1 MKAVKYALTYA
12 RCQILMAT
20 ARNKQ
25 KGKPIGNNTRLYET
39 RDNKYYSVELHGN
52 EIMQV
57 YRDGYVIHSCGWK
70 SVTTKARL
78 NTYLPDEFVVKQH
91 QFYWW
96 VYSNPDYGG
105 DKWENVSEFTDGMFL
120 HLNGKVYGSRSKWL
134 DEKWGQGKWQYS
146 WKASK
151 WDEVSLG

>member
-39 RDNKYYSVELHGN
+39 RDNRYYSVELHGN
-52 EIMQV
+52 EIMQIH
-57 YRDGYVIHSCGWK
+57 RDGYVIDSCGWK

-78 NTYLPDEFVVKQH
+78 NTYLPDEFVIRQH

-96 VYSNPDYGG
+96 VYSMPEYKE
-105 DKWENVSEFTDGMFL
+105 DKWGNVSEFRNGMFL
-120 HLNGKVYGSRSKWL
+120 HLNGKVYGSLSAWL
-134 DEKWGQGKWQYS
+134 DEKWGYDKWGYD
-146 WKASK
+146 KHE
-151 WDEVSLG
+151 EVVG